1 MSSSLP
7 TSTSGLYVT
16 GVNEPMVEQGST
28 PFSSIT
34 IVNQVG
40 DAVIFAGGIDGWA
53 ADTLPANTSS
63 LMDTGRAS
71 IYMHEVGMA
80 ELAKDTF
87 SSTGVVSSSTNA
99 SGSQL
104 SQVIATTLQP
114 GSGVLELYES
124 NMVDVPASDWNE
136 PFGSTPWQSEI
147 AAVGWS
153 PNEASLNLNIS
164 SLSQASLSDGIS
176 AINDAKLA
184 GIKVVLPII
193 SPNYGVYGDFATDE
207 TWASS
212 RALAFAGGG
221 LEIDIP
227 ANMFFLFPSS
237 YRDFVVQEI
246 HWAQQNGLV
255 CNVLL
260 SPYAQRTEFPQAAY
274 DATFAQASQAV
285 VAYLVNAGA
294 VPTQWSAENYIAND
308 PNVNQIGSDVDPESI
323 NGVALWLAQ
332 NAPTTEEPTNLV
344 GLNIDLAGRPEVVAT
359 VSLSPGSSGTLVSS
373 SGMLSDNGNVWT
385 VSGTDLAVTSALRG
399 LQVVSPTDA
408 GVVAVNLT
416 VSAGAATFSQS
427 IQMANPSSE
436 QAATSPPVATIP
448 LPQASLDTL
457 ILTIASPTG
466 APVQF
471 SVEIAGKPVGSIN
484 STDNSA
490 SLSASQD
497 FEFSGLFGQ
506 EEQAVTLT
514 LLPGS
519 VDTPQA
525 SLDVTA
531 ATYDGQNYV
540 VGDFVANAGSTVFY
554 ILPSAGVIELQIP
567 SLTNV
572 NQPTLRGLAE
582 AGATVSVTAVSGST
596 QIALGTAV
604 ATANGAWSLTPG
616 HALAD
621 GSYQITATQTDAA
634 GTVSAASAVQSLT
647 VDTHTP
653 TAPTLAAA
661 QDTLVLS
668 ISEDMW
674 VQNAE
679 FTVAVDG
686 RQVGGVYSTNAL
698 HSLGQTQN
706 LSLYGSFGSG
716 PHVVTVNFLNDIYGG
731 SPTKDTNLYVNSIT
745 LDGQVTNENS
755 RELAN
760 AGPMQ
765 FALSALPSQAADSV
779 SGPDLT
785 SVSQP
790 TLQGL
795 AEAGA
800 TVSVTATSGATQIA
814 LGTTTATASGT
825 WSLTSNQKLADGSYQ
840 ITATQTDAAG
850 TISAASA
857 AQSLT
862 VDTHTPAAPSLVKI
876 PSLTN
881 VSQPTLRGLA
891 EAGATVSVTAVSGS
905 TQIALGTAVA
915 TANGAWSLTPGH
927 ALADGS
933 YQITATQTD
942 AAGTV
947 SAASAVQSL
956 TVDTHTPTAPTLA
969 AAQDT
974 LVLSISEDM
983 WVQNAEFTVAVDG
996 RQVGGV
1002 YSTNALHSLGQT
1014 QNLSLYGSF
1023 GSGPHVVTVNF
1034 LNDIYGGS
1042 PTKDTNLY
1050 VNSITLDGQ
1059 VTNENSRELA
1069 NAGPMQFA
1077 LSALPSQAADSVSG
1091 PDLTSVS
1098 QPTLQGLAEAGATVS
1113 VTATSGATQI
1123 ALGTTTATASGTWSL
1138 TSSQKLADGSYQI
1151 TATQTDAAG
1160 TISAASAAQSLTVDT
1175 HTPAAPS
1182 LVKIPSLTN
1191 VSQPTL
1197 RGLAE
1202 AGATVSVTA
1211 VSGSTQIA
1219 LGTAV
1224 ATANGAWSLTP
1235 GHALADGSYQITATQ
1250 TDAAG
1255 TVSAASAVQSLT
1267 VDTHTPTAPTLAAAQ
1282 DTLVLSIS
1290 EDMWVQNAEFTVA
1303 VDGRQ
1308 VGGVY
1313 STNALHSL
1321 GQTQNL
1327 SLYGS
1332 FGSGPHVVTVNF
1344 LNDIYGGSPTK
1355 DTNLYVNSITL
1366 DGQVTNE
1373 NSRELANAGP
1383 MQFALSAL
1391 PSQAADS
1398 VSGPD
1403 LTSVSQPTLQGLAE
1417 AGATVSVTATSGAT
1431 QIALGTTTAT
1441 ASGTWSLTSNQK
1453 LADGSYQI
1461 TATQTDAA
1469 GTISAASAAQSLT
1482 VDTHTPAAPSLVKIP
1497 SLTNVSQPTLR
1508 GLAEA
1513 GATVSV
1519 TAVSG
1524 STQIAL
1530 GTAVATANGAWS
1542 LTPGHALADGSYQIT
1557 ATQTDA
1563 AGTVSAASAVQSL
1576 TVDTHTP
1583 TAPTLAA
1590 AQDTLVLSIS
1600 EDMWVQNA
1608 EFTVAVDGRQVGG
1621 VYSTNALHSLG
1632 QTQNLSL
1639 YGSFGSGPHVVTVNF
1654 LNDIYGGSPTKDTN
1668 LYVNSI
1674 TLDGQVTNENSREL
1688 ANAGPMQFALSALPS
1703 QAADSVSG
1711 PDLTSVSQPTLQ
1723 GLAEAGATV
1732 SVTATSGATQ
1742 IALGTTTATASG
1754 TWSLTSSQKLAD
1766 GSYQITATQTD
1777 AAGTISAA
1785 SAAQSLTVDTHTPAA
1800 PSLVK
1805 IPSLTNV
1812 SQPTLRGLAEAGAT
1826 VSVTAVSGSTQIA
1839 LGTAVATANG
1849 AWSLTPGHALADG
1862 SYQITATQTDAA
1874 GTVSAASAV
1883 QSLTVDTH
1891 TPTAPT
1897 LAAAQDTLVL
1907 SISEDMWVQNAEFT
1921 VAVDGRQ
1928 VGGVYSTNALHSLG
1942 QTQNLSLYGSFGSG
1956 PHVVTVNFLNDIYG
1970 GSPTKDTNLY
1980 VNSIT
1985 LDGQVTNENSRELAN
2000 AGPMQFALSA
2010 LPSQAAD
2017 SPSSLAP
2024 NKQNGLASL
2033 TVSGTAITINLSA
2046 GDQLTDNGSF
2056 NTVVLPGNGSVSVS
2070 GNTLNNGDT
2079 FDLSSVLATTTWDG
2093 SASDLS
2099 DYLTSEVTNQGADVE
2114 VSIHPLET
2122 SSELPLITLLGAG
2135 GNLEAFHDFLGN
2147 TILATAAKTASLSPV
2162 FISSSNA
2169 TIFLTGGETLNDL
2182 GTSNTLELPPGGQT
2196 SISSSA
2202 LYNGD
2207 TFDIRAAMCTTA
2219 WNGNASELSSY
2230 FYAQP
2235 SNGNAD
2241 LQVLLRPESGGS
2253 GSPLIDLLGAGRDP
2267 NALAQFLQHAL
2278 L

>member
-16 GVNEPMVEQGST
+16 GVNKSTIEQGSS

-40 DAVIFAGGIDGWA
+40 DPVVFAGGIDGWV
-53 ADTLPANTSS
+53 ADTLPANISA
-63 LMDTGRAS
+63 LVDTGRAS

-80 ELAKDTF
+80 ELSNDDF
-87 SSTGVVSSSTNA
+87 SSIRVVSSATNA
-99 SGSQL
+99 AGSQL
-104 SQVIATTLQP
+104 SQVIAATSQ
-114 GSGVLELYES
+114 SGGGMLELYES
-124 NMVDVPASDWNE
+124 NMVDVPVSAWNE

-147 AAVGWS
+147 AAIGWA
-153 PNEASLNLNIS
+153 PNEASLNLNIN
-164 SLSQASLSDGIS
+164 SLSEASLSDGIA

-193 SPNYGVYGDFATDE
+193 SPNYGIYGEFATDE

-212 RALAFAGGG
+212 RALAIAGGG

-246 HWAQQNGLV
+246 QWAQQNGLV

-260 SPYAQRTEFPQAAY
+260 SPYAQETGFPQAAY

-294 VPTQWSAENYIAND
+294 VPTQWSVENYIAND
-308 PNVNQIGSDVDPESI
+308 PAVNQIGSDGDPESI

-344 GLNIDLAGRPEVVAT
+344 GLNTDLAGRPEVVAT
-359 VSLSPGSSGTLVSS
+359 VSLSPGSSGTLESS
-373 SGMLSDNGNVWT
+373 SGTLLDNGDLWT
-385 VSGTDLAVTSALRG
+385 VSGTDVAVTSALRG
-399 LQVVSPTDA
+399 LQVESPTGA
-408 GVVAVNLT
+408 GIVAANLT
-416 VSAGAATFSQS
+416 VTAGAATFSQS
-427 IQMANPSSE
+427 IQISNSSAA
-436 QAATSPPVATIP
+436 QPATSPPVTTTF
-448 LPQASLDTL
+448 LPQVSPDTL
-457 ILTIASPTG
+457 ILTITSSAG
-466 APVQF
+466 APVHF
-471 SVEIAGKPVGSIN
+471 NIEIDGEQIGGVY
-484 STDNSA
+484 STNNNL
-490 SLSASQD
+490 SLSTSQD
-497 FEFSGLFGQ
+497 FTFSGLFGQ
-506 EEQAVTLT
+506 EEQAVKLT
-514 LLPGS
+514 LLPNIGIM
-519 VDTPQA
+519 PQT

-540 VGDFVANAGSTVFY
+540 LGDVIASAGSTVLY
-554 ILPSAGVIELQIP
+554 ISPSTGVVELQVPAI
-567 SLTNV
+567 TNV
-572 NQPTLRGLAE
+572 NQPTLQGLAE
-582 AGATVSVTAVSGST
+582 AGATVSVTAVSGAT
-596 QIALGTAV
+596 QVALGTAV
-604 ATANGAWSLTPG
+604 AAANGTWSLTPG

-634 GTVSAASAVQSLT
+634 GTISAASAAQSLT
-647 VDTHTP
+647 IDTHTP
-653 TAPTLAAA
+653 AAPSLAAA

-674 VQNAE
+674 VQNAD

-698 HSLGQTQN
+698 HDLGQTQN
-706 LSLYGSFGSG
+706 FTLYGSFGSG
-716 PHVVTVNFLNDIYGG
+716 PHVVTVDFLNDIYGG
-731 SPTKDTNLYVNSIT
+731 SPTKDTNLYVNAIT

-785 SVSQP
+785 SVNQP

-800 TVSVTATSGATQIA
+800 TVSVTAVSGATQVA
-814 LGTTTATASGT
+814 LGTAVAAANGT
-825 WSLTSNQKLADGSYQ
+825 WSLTPGHALADGSYQ

-862 VDTHTPAAPSLVKI
+862 IDTHTPAAPSLVKVPAI
-876 PSLTN
+876 TN
-881 VSQPTLRGLA
+881 VNQPTLQGLA
-891 EAGATVSVTAVSGS
+891 EAGATVSVTAVSGA
-905 TQIALGTAVA
+905 TQVALGTAVA
-915 TANGAWSLTPGH
+915 AANGTWSLTPGH

-942 AAGTV
+942 AAGTI
-947 SAASAVQSL
+947 SAASAAQSL
-956 TVDTHTPTAPTLA
+956 TIDTHTPAAPSLA

-983 WVQNAEFTVAVDG
+983 WVQNADFTVAVDG

-1002 YSTNALHSLGQT
+1002 YSTNALHDLGQT
-1014 QNLSLYGSF
+1014 QNFTLYGSF
-1023 GSGPHVVTVNF
+1023 GSGPHVVTVDF

-1050 VNSITLDGQ
+1050 VNAITLDGQ

-1091 PDLTSVS
+1091 PDLTSVN

-1113 VTATSGATQI
+1113 VTAVSGATQV
-1123 ALGTTTATASGTWSL
+1123 ALGTAVAAANGTWSL
-1138 TSSQKLADGSYQI
+1138 TPGHALADGSYQI

-1160 TISAASAAQSLTVDT
+1160 TISAASAAQSLTIDT

-1182 LVKIPSLTN
+1182 LVKVPAITN
-1191 VSQPTL
+1191 VNQPTL
-1197 RGLAE
+1197 QGLAE

-1211 VSGSTQIA
+1211 VSGATQVA

-1224 ATANGAWSLTP
+1224 AAANGTWSLTP

-1255 TVSAASAVQSLT
+1255 TISAASAAQSLT
-1267 VDTHTPTAPTLAAAQ
+1267 IDTHTPAAPSLAAAQ

-1290 EDMWVQNAEFTVA
+1290 EDMWVQNADFTVA

-1313 STNALHSL
+1313 STNALHDL
-1321 GQTQNL
+1321 GQTQNFT
-1327 SLYGS
+1327 LYGS
-1332 FGSGPHVVTVNF
+1332 FGSGPHVVTVDF

-1355 DTNLYVNSITL
+1355 DTNLYVNAITL

-1403 LTSVSQPTLQGLAE
+1403 LTSVNQPTLQGLAE
-1417 AGATVSVTATSGAT
+1417 AGATVSVTAVSGAT
-1431 QIALGTTTAT
+1431 QVALGTAV
-1441 ASGTWSLTSNQK
+1441 AAANGTWSLTPGHA

-1482 VDTHTPAAPSLVKIP
+1482 IDTHTPAAPSLVKVPAI
-1497 SLTNVSQPTLR
+1497 TNVNQPTLQ

-1524 STQIAL
+1524 ATQVAL
-1530 GTAVATANGAWS
+1530 GTAVAAANGTWS

-1563 AGTVSAASAVQSL
+1563 AGTISAASAAQSL
-1576 TVDTHTP
+1576 TIDTHTP
-1583 TAPTLAA
+1583 AAPSLAA

-1608 EFTVAVDGRQVGG
+1608 DFTVAVDGRQVGG
-1621 VYSTNALHSLG
+1621 VYSTNALHDLG
-1632 QTQNLSL
+1632 QTQNFTL
-1639 YGSFGSGPHVVTVNF
+1639 YGSFGSGPHVVTVDF

-1668 LYVNSI
+1668 LYVNAI

-1711 PDLTSVSQPTLQ
+1711 PDLTSVNQPTLQ

-1732 SVTATSGATQ
+1732 SVTAVSGATQ
-1742 IALGTTTATASG
+1742 VALGTAVAAANG
-1754 TWSLTSSQKLAD
+1754 TWSLTPGHALAD

-1785 SAAQSLTVDTHTPAA
+1785 SAAQSLV
-1800 PSLVK
+1800 
-1805 IPSLTNV
+1805 
-1812 SQPTLRGLAEAGAT
+1812 
-1826 VSVTAVSGSTQIA
+1826 
-1839 LGTAVATANG
+1839 
-1849 AWSLTPGHALADG
+1849 LTPGAT
-1862 SYQITATQTDAA
+1862 TAAI
-1874 GTVSAASAV
+1874 GT
-1883 QSLTVDTH
+1883 
-1891 TPTAPT
+1891 PIEPE
-1897 LAAAQDTLVL
+1897 DTLVL
-1907 SISEDMWVQNAEFT
+1907 SISEDMWVQNADFT

-1928 VGGVYSTNALHSLG
+1928 VGGVYSTNALHDLG
-1942 QTQNLSLYGSFGSG
+1942 QTQSFTLYGSFGSG
-1956 PHVVTVNFLNDIYG
+1956 PHVVTVDFLNDIYG

-1980 VNSIT
+1980 VNAIT

-2017 SPSSLAP
+2017 SVSGPAP
-2024 NKQNGLASL
+2024 DIQNGLANL
-2033 TVSGTAITINLSA
+2033 TVSGIATTITLST

-2056 NTVVLPGNGSVSVS
+2056 NTVILPGNGSVTVS
-2070 GNTLNNGDT
+2070 GNTLINGDT
-2079 FDLSSVLATTTWDG
+2079 FDLRAVMAMTNWNGNSSEL
-2093 SASDLS
+2093 SA
-2099 DYLTSEVTNQGADVE
+2099 YLTSEVINQGADLQ
-2114 VSIHPLET
+2114 VSVHPLGT
-2122 SSELPLITLLGAG
+2122 SSELPLITILGDG
-2135 GNLEAFHDFLGN
+2135 ENSEAFHEFLAN
-2147 TILATAAKTASLSPV
+2147 TILATAATAASPSPV
-2162 FISSSNA
+2162 FISSSDA
-2169 TIFLTGGETLNDL
+2169 TIFLTSGETLNDL
-2182 GTSNTLELPPGGQT
+2182 GVSNTLELPPGGQT
-2196 SISSSA
+2196 CIGGNA

-2207 TFDIRAAMCTTA
+2207 TFDIRAAMCATT
-2219 WNGNASELSSY
+2219 WNGNASELGGY
-2230 FYAQP
+2230 LYAQP
-2235 SNGNAD
+2235 SNGGAD
-2241 LQVLLRPESGGS
+2241 LQILLRSGSGGPV
-2253 GSPLIDLLGAGRDP
+2253 SPLVNLLGAGTDP
-2267 NALAQFLQHAL
+2267 NALAQFTQHAL